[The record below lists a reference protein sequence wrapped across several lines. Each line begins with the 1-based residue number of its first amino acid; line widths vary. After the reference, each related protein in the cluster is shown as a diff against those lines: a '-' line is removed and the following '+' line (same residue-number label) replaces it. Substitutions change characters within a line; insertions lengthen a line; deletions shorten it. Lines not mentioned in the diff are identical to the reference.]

1 MHILLLFPVSSL
13 LHGHLFHRRNRRPL
27 AKEDAVEGR
36 RIAPLPP
43 GPPLAPPRF
52 LRLCHCKT
60 AWKSARLIE
69 LCSSGTR
76 DDSLH
81 INISLTACNHSFSNI
96 SPHEQSLVLLQFL
109 GFTPYF
115 ARIIVSCDY
124 WGDFDY
130 CDSIAIVVILLSTQ
144 SSVPPR
150 PPVDQW
156 RVY

>member
-1 MHILLLFPVSSL
+1 MYWIKCIFCYYSQFPHSYMVTFFIGGIGGL
-13 LHGHLFHRRNRRPL
+13 WRRKTQS
-27 AKEDAVEGR
+27 KEDAVEGR

-130 CDSIAIVVILLSTQ
+130 CDSIAIVVILL
-144 SSVPPR
+144 R
-150 PPVDQW
+150 
-156 RVY
+156 Y